1 MNSKFDIFAN
11 RRDGSPMWIKS
22 VETLEEAEAC
32 LTDLALL
39 SPGEYFIYSERQG
52 VVVDHFSWSALDA
65 GPEQKKVPRVV

>member
-11 RRDGSPMWIKS
+11 SHDGNPVWIKS

-32 LTDLALL
+32 LTHVALI

-52 VVVDHFSWSALDA
+52 VVVDRFCWSDLDA
-65 GPEQKKVPRVV
+65 GPKQLNVRSVV